1 VILFVNSNKHKK
13 LKLKNPIEL
22 IIYPRQPNGIGIY
35 SLAKLENDEIC
46 AVSYHYETENW
57 ELQPNKWIKIIMNI
71 NTERVP
77 EEILDLNGLGQL
89 IYKKFNIQ

>member
-1 VILFVNSNKHKK
+1 VILFVNSNKYKI

-35 SLAKLENDEIC
+35 SLTKIENGEIS
-46 AVSYHYETENW
+46 AVCYLYEKESW
-57 ELQPNKWIKIIMNI
+57 ELLPKKWIKIIMDAK
-71 NTERVP
+71 TERVP

-89 IYKKFNIQ
+89 INKKFNIN